1 MKINARQTFRQSD
14 LWRSTQI
21 LARVDRIRLGL
32 VVFLQISFSLLD
44 LAGVAAI
51 GMIGAL
57 TIRGVSSQRPGD
69 RVSKVLKFLHLEN
82 QTLQK
87 EVAVLAISATLLF
100 LFRTAL
106 SIIFTSKTLK
116 FLSRR
121 GARLTTRLFSQSLNR
136 PFLQLQAKSQQ
147 ETLYALTNGISIISI
162 GVLGVLVNAIADSAL
177 LVVLFIGMV
186 FVDAATAFFV
196 LIIFGTLGL
205 IMYFTSHKRVQRLG
219 AIDYKLTIESNQK
232 VLEVLSAYREILV
245 RNKRTYYTN
254 QIENLR
260 VRLAD
265 AVAELSFIP
274 YISKYVLES
283 AVILGGVAI
292 AGFQFL
298 INDASRA
305 VATLA
310 IFIAAGTRIAPAVL
324 RVQQGAIQIK
334 GNLAVATP
342 SLDLID
348 ELENTN
354 LLKSSDSEFRTNH
367 EGFISSIS
375 IRNCFFQ
382 YPGAIKPAV
391 NDASIEV
398 KKGEVVVFVGS
409 SGAGKSTI
417 VDLLL
422 GVLEPEIGTISISNS
437 SPRKVFEEWPGAVAY
452 VPQDV
457 LIFNGT
463 IRENI
468 ALGFEPTSIPEEAL
482 LDALERAQ
490 LLDYVRTLP
499 GGLDSE
505 VGDRGARMS
514 GGQRQRLGIARALLT
529 QPQLLVL
536 DEATSALDGET
547 ESNIAEGVQS
557 LKGDVTVVMIAHR
570 LSSVRN
576 ADKVIYLHE
585 GRVEFVGT
593 FEEVRAAVPDF
604 DRQASLMGL

>member
-1 MKINARQTFRQSD
+1 
-14 LWRSTQI
+14 
-21 LARVDRIRLGL
+21 VDRIKLGL

-57 TIRGVSSQRPGD
+57 TIRGVGSQGPGD
-69 RVSKVLKFLHLEN
+69 RVSKVLNFLHLEN

-87 EVAVLAISATLLF
+87 EVAVLAIVATFLF
-100 LFRTAL
+100 LLRTAL
-106 SIIFTSKTLK
+106 SIIFTRKTLK

-121 GARLTTRLFSQSLNR
+121 GAGLTTRLFSQSLNR
-136 PFLQLQAKSQQ
+136 PFLQLQSKSQQ

-254 QIENLR
+254 QLEKLR

-348 ELENTN
+348 ELKETN
-354 LLKSSDSEFRTNH
+354 PLKSSDSEFHTNH

-375 IRNCFFQ
+375 IRNCYFQ
-382 YPGAIKPAV
+382 YPGTIKPAV

-422 GVLEPEIGTISISNS
+422 GVLEPDSGTISISNS
-437 SPRKVFEEWPGAVAY
+437 SPRNVFEEWPGAVAY

-482 LDALERAQ
+482 LDALEKAQ
-490 LLDYVRTLP
+490 LLDYVRALP

-585 GRVEFVGT
+585 GRVECVGT

>member
-1 MKINARQTFRQSD
+1 MLNFKGAF
-14 LWRSTQI
+14 RSTDLSRSIRI
-21 LARVDRIRLGL
+21 LTRKDQIRLFL
-32 VVFLQISFSLLD
+32 VVLLQISFSLLD

-57 TIRGVSSQRPGD
+57 TIRGVGSQGPGD
-69 RVSKVLKFLHLEN
+69 RVANVLNFLNLEN

-87 EVAVLAISATLLF
+87 QVAVLAIAATLLF
-100 LFRTAL
+100 LFRTLL
-106 SIIFTSKTLK
+106 SIVFTRKTLK

-121 GARLTTRLFSQSLNR
+121 GAHLTTSLFSRSLNQ
-136 PFLQLQAKSQQ
+136 PFLKLQSKSQQ

-177 LVVLFIGMV
+177 LIVLFVGMV

-196 LIIFGTLGL
+196 LIIFGSLGL
-205 IMYFTSHKRVQRLG
+205 IMYLTSHRRVQKLG

-232 VLEVLSAYREILV
+232 ILEVLNAYREILV
-245 RNKRTYYTN
+245 RSKRRYYTR
-254 QIENLR
+254 QIERLR
-260 VRLAD
+260 IRLAD

-348 ELENTN
+348 ELRHVAPLEE
-354 LLKSSDSEFRTNH
+354 SDHDFHTKH
-367 EGFISSIS
+367 EGFSPRVSILDCNFRYPQTDQDA
-375 IRNCFFQ
+375 IRNVSL
-382 YPGAIKPAV
+382 KV
-391 NDASIEV
+391 ES
-398 KKGEVVVFVGS
+398 GEVVVFVGS

-422 GVLEPEIGTISISNS
+422 GVLEPDSGSVRISDCN
-437 SPRKVFEEWPGAVAY
+437 PREAFENWPGAVAY

-457 LIFNGT
+457 LIFNGS

-468 ALGFEPTSIPEEAL
+468 ALGFDPTSIPDDVL
-482 LDALERAQ
+482 LDALEKAQ
-490 LLDYVRTLP
+490 LLNYVLALP
-499 GGLDSE
+499 NGLDSQ

-529 QPQLLVL
+529 KPRLLVL

-570 LSSVRN
+570 LSSVRS
-576 ADKVIYLHE
+576 AEKVIYLHE
-585 GRVEFVGT
+585 GRVLSMGT
-593 FEEVRAAVPDF
+593 FDEVRASVPDF

>member
-1 MKINARQTFRQSD
+1 MINLKEAFRASD
-14 LWRSTQI
+14 LWRSMRI
-21 LARVDRIRLGL
+21 LTRIDQIRLSL
-32 VVFLQISFSLLD
+32 VVLFQISFSLLD

-57 TIRGVSSQRPGD
+57 TIRGVGSQGPGD
-69 RVSKVLKFLHLEN
+69 RVANVLNFLHLEN

-87 EVAVLAISATLLF
+87 QVAVLAVAATFLFLLRTLL
-100 LFRTAL
+100 
-106 SIIFTSKTLK
+106 SIVFTRKTLK

-121 GARLTTRLFSQSLNR
+121 GAHLTTRLFSQSLNQ
-136 PFLQLQAKSQQ
+136 PFLKLQSKSQQ

-177 LVVLFIGMV
+177 LIVLFIGMV

-196 LIIFGTLGL
+196 LIIFGSLGL
-205 IMYFTSHKRVQRLG
+205 IMYFTSHRRVQRLG

-232 VLEVLSAYREILV
+232 ILEVLSAYREILV
-245 RNKRTYYTN
+245 RNKRSYYTR
-254 QIENLR
+254 QIEKLR
-260 VRLAD
+260 IRLAD

-348 ELENTN
+348 ELRLVAPLDE
-354 LLKSSDSEFRTNH
+354 SDNDFHTKH
-367 EGFISSIS
+367 VGFSPRVS
-375 IRNCFFQ
+375 IRECNFR
-382 YPGAIKPAV
+382 YPQADQDAIRKV
-391 NDASIEV
+391 SLKIES
-398 KKGEVVVFVGS
+398 GEVVVFVGS

-422 GVLEPEIGTISISNS
+422 GVLEPDSGSILISDCN
-437 SPRKVFEEWPGAVAY
+437 PREAFENWPGAVAY

-457 LIFNGT
+457 LIFNGS

-468 ALGFEPTSIPEEAL
+468 ALGFEPTSIPDDVM
-482 LDALERAQ
+482 LDALEKAQ
-490 LLDYVRTLP
+490 LLNYVLALP
-499 GGLDSE
+499 NGLDSQ

-529 QPQLLVL
+529 KPRLLVL

-570 LSSVRN
+570 LSSVRS
-576 ADKVIYLHE
+576 AEKVIYLHE
-585 GRVEFVGT
+585 GRVLSMGT
-593 FEEVRAAVPDF
+593 FDEVRASVPDF

>member
-1 MKINARQTFRQSD
+1 MLNRAGQALRTSD
-14 LWRSTQI
+14 LGRSMRM
-21 LARVDRIRLGL
+21 LARVDRIKLSL
-32 VVFLQISFSLLD
+32 VILFQISFSLLD

-57 TIRGVSSQRPGD
+57 TIRGVGSQQPGD
-69 RVSKVLKFLHLEN
+69 RVATILNSLHLEN
-82 QTLQK
+82 QTLQ
-87 EVAVLAISATLLF
+87 EQVAILAVAATSLF
-100 LFRTAL
+100 LLRTAL
-106 SIIFTSKTLK
+106 SIIFTRKTLK

-136 PFLQLQAKSQQ
+136 PFLELQSKSQQ

-162 GVLGVLVNAIADSAL
+162 GVLGVLINTIADSAL
-177 LVVLFIGMV
+177 LVVLFTGMV
-186 FVDAATAFFV
+186 FVDATTAFFV
-196 LIIFGTLGL
+196 LIIFGSLGL
-205 IMYFTSHKRVQRLG
+205 VVYLLSHKRVQKLG
-219 AIDYKLTIESNQK
+219 ATDYQLTIESNQK

-245 RNKRTYYTN
+245 RNKRTYYTK
-254 QIENLR
+254 QIEKLR
-260 VRLAD
+260 FQLAD
-265 AVAELSFIP
+265 VVAELSFIP

-292 AGFQFL
+292 AGFQFF

-342 SLDLID
+342 SLDLIE
-348 ELENTN
+348 ELQN
-354 LLKSSDSEFRTNH
+354 LEALDSRDSLFRTSH
-367 EGFISSIS
+367 EGFVSKIS
-375 IRNCFFQ
+375 IQNCDFK
-382 YPGAIKPAV
+382 YPGAVTNAISNV
-391 NDASIEV
+391 SLEINS
-398 KKGEVVVFVGS
+398 GEVVVFVGS

-422 GVLEPEIGTISISNS
+422 GVLEADSGLVSISDHN
-437 SPRKVFEEWPGAVAY
+437 PRSAFEKWPGAVAY

-468 ALGFEPTSIPEEAL
+468 ALGFDSSSIPDEDL
-482 LDALERAQ
+482 LDALSKAQ
-490 LLDYVRTLP
+490 LLDYVSALP
-499 GGLDSE
+499 GGLDSQ

-529 QPQLLVL
+529 KPRLLVL

-547 ESNIAEGVQS
+547 ESNIADGVQS

-576 ADKVIYLHE
+576 ADKVIYLDE
-585 GRVEFVGT
+585 GRIESIGT
-593 FEEVRAAVPDF
+593 FDQVRAAVPDF

>member
-1 MKINARQTFRQSD
+1 MLNRAGQALRTSD
-14 LWRSTQI
+14 LGRSMGV
-21 LARVDRIRLGL
+21 LARVDRIKLSL
-32 VVFLQISFSLLD
+32 VILFQISFSLLD

-57 TIRGVSSQRPGD
+57 TIRGVGSQQPGD
-69 RVSKVLKFLHLEN
+69 RVATVLNSLHLEN
-82 QTLQK
+82 QTLQ
-87 EVAVLAISATLLF
+87 EQVAILAVAATSLF
-100 LFRTAL
+100 LLRTAL
-106 SIIFTSKTLK
+106 SIIFTRKTLK

-136 PFLQLQAKSQQ
+136 PFLELQSKSQQ

-162 GVLGVLVNAIADSAL
+162 GVLGVLVNTIADSAL
-177 LVVLFIGMV
+177 LIVLFTGMV
-186 FVDAATAFFV
+186 FVDATTAFFV
-196 LIIFGTLGL
+196 LLIFGSLGL
-205 IMYFTSHKRVQRLG
+205 VMYLLSHKRVQKLG
-219 AIDYKLTIESNQK
+219 ATDYQLTIESNQK

-245 RNKRTYYTN
+245 RNKRTYYTK
-254 QIENLR
+254 QIEKLR
-260 VRLAD
+260 FQLAD
-265 AVAELSFIP
+265 VVAELSFVP

-292 AGFQFL
+292 AGFQFF

-342 SLDLID
+342 SLDLIE
-348 ELENTN
+348 ELQNSEA
-354 LLKSSDSEFRTNH
+354 LDSRDTLFCTSH
-367 EGFISSIS
+367 EGFVSKIS
-375 IRNCFFQ
+375 IQNCDFK
-382 YPGAIKPAV
+382 YPGAITNAITNV
-391 NDASIEV
+391 SLEINS
-398 KKGEVVVFVGS
+398 GEVVVFVGS

-422 GVLEPEIGTISISNS
+422 GVLEPESGLISISDHN
-437 SPRKVFEEWPGAVAY
+437 PRSAFETWPGAVAY

-468 ALGFEPTSIPEEAL
+468 ALGFDPSSISDEDL
-482 LDALERAQ
+482 FDALSKAQ
-490 LLDYVRTLP
+490 LLDYVSALP
-499 GGLDSE
+499 DGLDSQ

-529 QPQLLVL
+529 KPRLLVL

-547 ESNIAEGVQS
+547 ESNIADGVQS

-585 GRVEFVGT
+585 GRVESIGT
-593 FEEVRAAVPDF
+593 FDQVRAVVADF

>member
-1 MKINARQTFRQSD
+1 MKMDMRQTFRQSD
-14 LWRSTQI
+14 LWRCTQV
-21 LARVDRIRLGL
+21 LAPKDRVRLAF
-32 VVFLQISFSLLD
+32 VVLFQIAFSLLD
-44 LAGVAAI
+44 LAGVAAVGI
-51 GMIGAL
+51 IGAL
-57 TIRGVSSQRPGD
+57 TIRGVGSQKAGD
-69 RVSKVLKFLHLEN
+69 RVSRVLNFLHLEN
-82 QTLQK
+82 ETLQRQ
-87 EVAVLAISATLLF
+87 VALLAIAATLLF
-100 LFRTAL
+100 LLRTAL

-121 GARLTTRLFSQSLNR
+121 GARLTTRLFSQTLNQ
-136 PFLQLQAKSQQ
+136 PFMQLQSKSQQ

-177 LVVLFIGMV
+177 LLVLFIGMV

-196 LIIFGTLGL
+196 LIIFGSLGL
-205 IMYFTSHKRVQRLG
+205 VMYFTSHKRVQRLG
-219 AIDYKLTIESNQK
+219 ALDYKLTIGSNEK
-232 VLEVLSAYREILV
+232 ILEVLSAYREILV

-254 QIENLR
+254 QIEKLR
-260 VRLAD
+260 VQLAD
-265 AVAELSFIP
+265 AAAELSFIP

-348 ELENTN
+348 EMNVIHQ
-354 LLKSSDSEFRTNH
+354 LKSLDSNFTIKH
-367 EGFISSIS
+367 EGFVSNISMKD
-375 IRNCFFQ
+375 CDFK
-382 YPGAIKPAV
+382 YPGALSNAISNV
-391 NDASIEV
+391 SIEV
-398 KKGEVVVFVGS
+398 NRGEVIVFVGS

-422 GVLEPEIGTISISNS
+422 GVLEPDVGSITISGI
-437 SPRKVFEEWPGAVAY
+437 SPRNAFEKWPGAVAY

-457 LIFNGT
+457 IIFNGT
-463 IRENI
+463 VRENI
-468 ALGFEPTSIPEEAL
+468 ALGFEPASVPEAAL
-482 LDALERAQ
+482 LAALEKAK
-490 LLDYVRTLP
+490 LLDYVLGLP
-499 GGLDSE
+499 AGLDSQ

-529 QPQLLVL
+529 QPSLIVL

-547 ESNIAEGVQS
+547 ESNITEGVQS

-576 ADKVIYLHE
+576 ADQVVYLDAGE
-585 GRVEFVGT
+585 VVSVGS
-593 FEEVRAAVPDF
+593 FDEVRAAVPDF
-604 DRQASLMGL
+604 DRQATMMGL

>member
-1 MKINARQTFRQSD
+1 MINLKEAFRTSD
-14 LWRSTQI
+14 LWRSMRI
-21 LARVDRIRLGL
+21 LTRKDQIRLSL
-32 VVFLQISFSLLD
+32 VVLFQISFSLLD

-57 TIRGVSSQRPGD
+57 TIRGVGSQGPGD
-69 RVSKVLKFLHLEN
+69 RVANVLNFLHLEN
-82 QTLQK
+82 QSLQK
-87 EVAVLAISATLLF
+87 QVAVLAVAATFLFLLRTLL
-100 LFRTAL
+100 
-106 SIIFTSKTLK
+106 SIVFTRKTLK

-121 GARLTTRLFSQSLNR
+121 GAHLTTQLFSQSLNQ
-136 PFLQLQAKSQQ
+136 PFLKLQSKSQQ

-177 LVVLFIGMV
+177 LIVLFIGMV

-196 LIIFGTLGL
+196 LIIFGSLGL
-205 IMYFTSHKRVQRLG
+205 IMYFTSHRRVQRLG

-232 VLEVLSAYREILV
+232 ILEVLSAYREILI
-245 RNKRTYYTN
+245 RNKRSYYTR
-254 QIENLR
+254 QIEKLR
-260 VRLAD
+260 IRLAD

-348 ELENTN
+348 ELRLVAPLDE
-354 LLKSSDSEFRTNH
+354 SDNDFHTKH
-367 EGFISSIS
+367 VGFSPRVS
-375 IRNCFFQ
+375 IRECNFR
-382 YPGAIKPAV
+382 YPQADQDAIRKV
-391 NDASIEV
+391 SLKIES
-398 KKGEVVVFVGS
+398 GEVVVFVGS

-422 GVLEPEIGTISISNS
+422 GVLEPDSGSILISDCN
-437 SPRKVFEEWPGAVAY
+437 PREAFENWPGAVAY

-457 LIFNGT
+457 LIFNGS

-468 ALGFEPTSIPEEAL
+468 ALGFEPTSIPDDVM
-482 LDALERAQ
+482 LDALEKAQ
-490 LLDYVRTLP
+490 LLDYVLALP
-499 GGLDSE
+499 NGLDSQ

-529 QPQLLVL
+529 KPRLLVL

-570 LSSVRN
+570 LSSVRS
-576 ADKVIYLHE
+576 AEKVIYLHE
-585 GRVEFVGT
+585 GRVVSIGT
-593 FEEVRAAVPDF
+593 FDEVRASVPDF

>member
-1 MKINARQTFRQSD
+1 
-14 LWRSTQI
+14 
-21 LARVDRIRLGL
+21 
-32 VVFLQISFSLLD
+32 LLD

-57 TIRGVSSQRPGD
+57 TIRGVGSQGPGD
-69 RVSKVLKFLHLEN
+69 RVANVLNFLNLEN

-87 EVAVLAISATLLF
+87 QVAVLAIAATLLF
-100 LFRTAL
+100 LFRTLL
-106 SIIFTSKTLK
+106 SIVFTRKTLK

-121 GARLTTRLFSQSLNR
+121 GAHLTTSLFSRSLNQ
-136 PFLQLQAKSQQ
+136 PFLKLQSKSQQ

-177 LVVLFIGMV
+177 LIVLFVGMV

-196 LIIFGTLGL
+196 LIIFGSLGL
-205 IMYFTSHKRVQRLG
+205 IMYLTSHRRVQKLG

-232 VLEVLSAYREILV
+232 ILEVLSAYREILV
-245 RNKRTYYTN
+245 RSKRRYYTR
-254 QIENLR
+254 QIERLR
-260 VRLAD
+260 IRLAD

-334 GNLAVATP
+334 GNLAVATS

-348 ELENTN
+348 ELRHVAPLEE
-354 LLKSSDSEFRTNH
+354 SDNDFHTKH
-367 EGFISSIS
+367 EGFSPRVSILDCNFRYPQADQDA
-375 IRNCFFQ
+375 IR
-382 YPGAIKPAV
+382 KV
-391 NDASIEV
+391 SLKIES
-398 KKGEVVVFVGS
+398 GEVVVFVGS

-422 GVLEPEIGTISISNS
+422 GVLEPDSGSIRISDCN
-437 SPRKVFEEWPGAVAY
+437 PREAFENWPGAVAY

-457 LIFNGT
+457 LIFNGS

-468 ALGFEPTSIPEEAL
+468 ALGFEPTSIPDDAM
-482 LDALERAQ
+482 LDALEKAQ
-490 LLDYVRTLP
+490 LLDYVLALP
-499 GGLDSE
+499 NGLDSQ

-529 QPQLLVL
+529 KPRLLVL

-570 LSSVRN
+570 LSSVRR
-576 ADKVIYLHE
+576 AEKVVYLHE
-585 GRVEFVGT
+585 GRVVSIGT
-593 FEEVRAAVPDF
+593 FDEVRAAVPDF

>member
-1 MKINARQTFRQSD
+1 MKIDSSRTFRKSE

-21 LARVDRIRLGL
+21 LARVDRIKLGL

-57 TIRGVSSQRPGD
+57 TIRGVGSQGPGD
-69 RVSKVLKFLHLEN
+69 RVSKVLNFLHLEN

-87 EVAVLAISATLLF
+87 EVAVLAIVATFLF
-100 LFRTAL
+100 LLRTAL
-106 SIIFTSKTLK
+106 SIIFTRKTLK

-121 GARLTTRLFSQSLNR
+121 GAGLTTRLFSQSLNR
-136 PFLQLQAKSQQ
+136 PFLQLQSKSQQ

-254 QIENLR
+254 QLEKLR

-348 ELENTN
+348 ELKETN
-354 LLKSSDSEFRTNH
+354 PLKSSDSEFHTNH

-375 IRNCFFQ
+375 IRNCYFQ
-382 YPGAIKPAV
+382 YPGTIKPAV

-422 GVLEPEIGTISISNS
+422 GVLEPDSGTISISNS
-437 SPRKVFEEWPGAVAY
+437 SPRNVFEEWPGAVAY

-482 LDALERAQ
+482 LDALEKAQ
-490 LLDYVRTLP
+490 LLDYVRALP

-585 GRVEFVGT
+585 GRVECVGT

>member
-1 MKINARQTFRQSD
+1 MINLKEAFRTSD
-14 LWRSTQI
+14 LWRSMRI
-21 LARVDRIRLGL
+21 LTRKDQIRLSL
-32 VVFLQISFSLLD
+32 VVLFQISFSLLD

-57 TIRGVSSQRPGD
+57 TIRGVGSQGPGD
-69 RVSKVLKFLHLEN
+69 RVANVLNFLHLEN
-82 QTLQK
+82 QSLQK
-87 EVAVLAISATLLF
+87 QVAVLAVAATFLFLLRTLL
-100 LFRTAL
+100 
-106 SIIFTSKTLK
+106 SIVFTRKTLK

-121 GARLTTRLFSQSLNR
+121 GAHLTTRLFSQSLNQ
-136 PFLQLQAKSQQ
+136 PFLKLQSKSQQ
-147 ETLYALTNGISIISI
+147 ETLYALTNGISVISI

-177 LVVLFIGMV
+177 LIVLFIGMV

-196 LIIFGTLGL
+196 LIIFGSLGL
-205 IMYFTSHKRVQRLG
+205 IMYFTSHRRVQRLG

-232 VLEVLSAYREILV
+232 ILEVLSAYREILV
-245 RNKRTYYTN
+245 RNKRSYYTR
-254 QIENLR
+254 QIEKLR
-260 VRLAD
+260 IQLAD

-348 ELENTN
+348 ELRLVAPLDE
-354 LLKSSDSEFRTNH
+354 SDNDFHTKHVEFSPRV
-367 EGFISSIS
+367 S
-375 IRNCFFQ
+375 IRECNFR
-382 YPGAIKPAV
+382 YPQADQDAIRKV
-391 NDASIEV
+391 SLKIES
-398 KKGEVVVFVGS
+398 GEVVVFVGS

-417 VDLLL
+417 IDLLL
-422 GVLEPEIGTISISNS
+422 GVLEPDSGSILISDCN
-437 SPRKVFEEWPGAVAY
+437 PREAFENWPGAVAY

-457 LIFNGT
+457 LIFNGS

-468 ALGFEPTSIPEEAL
+468 ALGFEPTSIPDDVM
-482 LDALERAQ
+482 LDALEKAQ
-490 LLDYVRTLP
+490 LLDYVLALP
-499 GGLDSE
+499 NGLDSQ

-529 QPQLLVL
+529 KPRLLVL

-570 LSSVRN
+570 LSSVRS
-576 ADKVIYLHE
+576 AEKVIYLHE
-585 GRVEFVGT
+585 GRVVSIGT
-593 FEEVRAAVPDF
+593 FDEVRASVPDF

>member
-1 MKINARQTFRQSD
+1 MKIDSSRTFRKSE

-21 LARVDRIRLGL
+21 LARVDRIKLGL

-57 TIRGVSSQRPGD
+57 TIRGVGSQGPGD
-69 RVSKVLKFLHLEN
+69 RVSKVLNFLHLEN

-87 EVAVLAISATLLF
+87 EVAVLAIVATFLF
-100 LFRTAL
+100 LLRTAL
-106 SIIFTSKTLK
+106 SIIFTRKTLK

-121 GARLTTRLFSQSLNR
+121 GAGLTTRLFSQSLNR
-136 PFLQLQAKSQQ
+136 PFLQLQSKSQQ

-254 QIENLR
+254 QLEKLR

-348 ELENTN
+348 ELKETN
-354 LLKSSDSEFRTNH
+354 PLNSSDSEFHTNH
-367 EGFISSIS
+367 EGFISSIL
-375 IRNCFFQ
+375 IRNCYFQ
-382 YPGAIKPAV
+382 YPGTIKPAV

-422 GVLEPEIGTISISNS
+422 GVLEPDSGTISISNS
-437 SPRKVFEEWPGAVAY
+437 SPRNVFEEWPGAVAY

-482 LDALERAQ
+482 LDALEKAQ
-490 LLDYVRTLP
+490 LLDYVRALP

-585 GRVEFVGT
+585 GRVECVGT

>member
-1 MKINARQTFRQSD
+1 
-14 LWRSTQI
+14 
-21 LARVDRIRLGL
+21 
-32 VVFLQISFSLLD
+32 LLD

-57 TIRGVSSQRPGD
+57 TIRGVGSQGPGD
-69 RVSKVLKFLHLEN
+69 RVANVLNFLHLEN
-82 QTLQK
+82 QSLQK
-87 EVAVLAISATLLF
+87 QVAVLAVAATFLFLLRTLL
-100 LFRTAL
+100 
-106 SIIFTSKTLK
+106 SIVFTRKTLK

-121 GARLTTRLFSQSLNR
+121 GAHLTTRLFSQSLNQ
-136 PFLQLQAKSQQ
+136 PFLKLQSKSQQ

-162 GVLGVLVNAIADSAL
+162 GVLGVFVNAIADSAL
-177 LVVLFIGMV
+177 LIVLFIGMV

-196 LIIFGTLGL
+196 LIIFGSLGL
-205 IMYFTSHKRVQRLG
+205 IMYFTSHRRVQRLG

-232 VLEVLSAYREILV
+232 ILEVLSAYREILV
-245 RNKRTYYTN
+245 RNKRSYYTR
-254 QIENLR
+254 QIEKLR
-260 VRLAD
+260 IRLAD

-348 ELENTN
+348 ELRLVAPLDE
-354 LLKSSDSEFRTNH
+354 SDNYFHTEH
-367 EGFISSIS
+367 VGFSPRVS
-375 IRNCFFQ
+375 IRECNFR
-382 YPGAIKPAV
+382 YPQADQDAIRKV
-391 NDASIEV
+391 SLKIES
-398 KKGEVVVFVGS
+398 GEVVVFVGS

-422 GVLEPEIGTISISNS
+422 GVLEPDSGSILISDCN
-437 SPRKVFEEWPGAVAY
+437 PREAFENWPGAVAY

-457 LIFNGT
+457 LIFNGS

-468 ALGFEPTSIPEEAL
+468 ALGFEPTSIPDDVM
-482 LDALERAQ
+482 LDALEKAQ
-490 LLDYVRTLP
+490 LLDYVLALP
-499 GGLDSE
+499 NGLDSQ

-529 QPQLLVL
+529 KPRLLVL

-570 LSSVRN
+570 LSSVRS
-576 ADKVIYLHE
+576 AEKVIYLHE
-585 GRVEFVGT
+585 GRVVSIGT
-593 FEEVRAAVPDF
+593 FDEVRASVPDF

>member
-1 MKINARQTFRQSD
+1 MNIETSKTFRKSD

-21 LARVDRIRLGL
+21 LARVDRLKLGL

-57 TIRGVSSQRPGD
+57 TIRGVASQGPGD

-87 EVAVLAISATLLF
+87 EVAVLAIAATFLF
-100 LFRTAL
+100 LLRTAL
-106 SIIFTSKTLK
+106 SIIFTRKTLK

-121 GARLTTRLFSQSLNR
+121 GAGLTTRLFSQSLNR
-136 PFLQLQAKSQQ
+136 PFLQLQSKSQQ

-186 FVDAATAFFV
+186 FVDAPTAFFV

-205 IMYFTSHKRVQRLG
+205 IMYFTSHKRVQKLG

-254 QIENLR
+254 QIEKLR

-348 ELENTN
+348 ELKDTN
-354 LLKSSDSEFRTNH
+354 LLKSSDSGFHTNH

-375 IRNCFFQ
+375 IRNCYFQ

-391 NDASIEV
+391 NDASLEV

-422 GVLEPEIGTISISNS
+422 GVLEPDSGTISISNS
-437 SPRKVFEEWPGAVAY
+437 SPRNVFEEWPGAVAY

-482 LDALERAQ
+482 LDALEKAQ
-490 LLDYVRTLP
+490 LLDYVRALP

-585 GRVEFVGT
+585 GRVECVGT

>member
-1 MKINARQTFRQSD
+1 MINLKEAFRASD
-14 LWRSTQI
+14 LWRSMRI
-21 LARVDRIRLGL
+21 LTRIDQIRLSL
-32 VVFLQISFSLLD
+32 VVLFQISFSLLD

-57 TIRGVSSQRPGD
+57 TIRGVGSQGPGD
-69 RVSKVLKFLHLEN
+69 RVANVLNFLHLEN

-87 EVAVLAISATLLF
+87 QVAVLAVAATFLFLLRTLL
-100 LFRTAL
+100 
-106 SIIFTSKTLK
+106 SIVFTRKTLK

-121 GARLTTRLFSQSLNR
+121 GAHLTTRLFSQSLNQ
-136 PFLQLQAKSQQ
+136 PFLKLQSKSQQ

-177 LVVLFIGMV
+177 LIVLFIGMV

-196 LIIFGTLGL
+196 LIIFGSLGL
-205 IMYFTSHKRVQRLG
+205 IMYFTSHRRVQRLG

-232 VLEVLSAYREILV
+232 ILEVLSAYREILV
-245 RNKRTYYTN
+245 RNKRSYYTR
-254 QIENLR
+254 QIEKLR
-260 VRLAD
+260 IRLAD

-348 ELENTN
+348 ELRLVAPLDE
-354 LLKSSDSEFRTNH
+354 SDNDFLTKH
-367 EGFISSIS
+367 VGFSPRVS
-375 IRNCFFQ
+375 IRECNFR
-382 YPGAIKPAV
+382 YPQADQDAIRKV
-391 NDASIEV
+391 SLKIES
-398 KKGEVVVFVGS
+398 GEVVVFVGS

-422 GVLEPEIGTISISNS
+422 GVLEPDSGSILISDCN
-437 SPRKVFEEWPGAVAY
+437 PREAFENWPGAVAY

-457 LIFNGT
+457 LIFNGS

-468 ALGFEPTSIPEEAL
+468 ALGFEPTSIPDDVM
-482 LDALERAQ
+482 LDALEKAQ
-490 LLDYVRTLP
+490 LLNYVLALP
-499 GGLDSE
+499 NGLDSQ

-529 QPQLLVL
+529 KPRLLVL

-570 LSSVRN
+570 LSSVRS
-576 ADKVIYLHE
+576 AEKVIYLHE
-585 GRVEFVGT
+585 GRVLSMGT
-593 FEEVRAAVPDF
+593 FDEVRASVPDF

>member
-1 MKINARQTFRQSD
+1 MKLRMKQTFRQSD
-14 LWRSTQI
+14 LWRSTQV
-21 LARVDRIRLGL
+21 LARVDRIRLAL
-32 VVFLQISFSLLD
+32 VVLFQISFSLLD
-44 LAGVAAI
+44 LAGVASI

-57 TIRGVSSQRPGD
+57 TIRGVGSQKPGD
-69 RVSKVLKFLHLEN
+69 RVSKVLNFLQLEN

-87 EVAVLAISATLLF
+87 QVAVLAIAATLLF
-100 LFRTAL
+100 LLRTAL

-121 GARLTTRLFSQSLNR
+121 GARLTTHLFSQSLNR
-136 PFLQLQAKSQQ
+136 PFLQLQSKSQQ

-162 GVLGVLVNAIADSAL
+162 GVLGVLVNAIADTAL

-196 LIIFGTLGL
+196 LIIFGSLGL

-245 RNKRTYYTN
+245 RNKRTYYTD
-254 QIENLR
+254 QIEKIR
-260 VRLAD
+260 VQLAD

-342 SLDLID
+342 SLNLID
-348 ELENTN
+348 ELKDTH
-354 LLKSSDSEFRTNH
+354 LLKSTDSNFHTNH
-367 EGFISSIS
+367 EGFISNIS
-375 IRNCFFQ
+375 ITDCDFK
-382 YPGAIKPAV
+382 YPGALSNAISNV
-391 NDASIEV
+391 SIEV
-398 KKGEVVVFVGS
+398 NKGEVVVFVGS

-422 GVLEPEIGTISISNS
+422 GVLEPDNGTISISGK
-437 SPRKVFEEWPGAVAY
+437 SPRSAFEEWPGAVAY

-468 ALGFEPTSIPEEAL
+468 ALGFEPKSVPEAALLEAL
-482 LDALERAQ
+482 EKAQ
-490 LLDYVRTLP
+490 LLDYVLALP
-499 GGLDSE
+499 AGLDSQ

-529 QPQLLVL
+529 QPSLIVL

-576 ADKVIYLHE
+576 ADKVVYLDA
-585 GRVEFVGT
+585 GQVVSIGT
-593 FEEVRAAVPDF
+593 FDEVRAAVPDF
-604 DRQASLMGL
+604 DRQATLMGL

>member
-1 MKINARQTFRQSD
+1 MINLKEAFRASD
-14 LWRSTQI
+14 LRRSMRI
-21 LARVDRIRLGL
+21 LTRKDQIRLSL
-32 VVFLQISFSLLD
+32 VVLFQISFSLLD

-57 TIRGVSSQRPGD
+57 TIRGVGSQGPGD
-69 RVSKVLKFLHLEN
+69 RVANVLSFLHLEN
-82 QTLQK
+82 QSLQK
-87 EVAVLAISATLLF
+87 QVAVLAVAATFLFLLRTLL
-100 LFRTAL
+100 
-106 SIIFTSKTLK
+106 SIVFTRKTLK

-121 GARLTTRLFSQSLNR
+121 GAHLTTRLFSQSLNQ
-136 PFLQLQAKSQQ
+136 PFLKLQSKSQQ

-177 LVVLFIGMV
+177 LIVLFIGMV

-196 LIIFGTLGL
+196 LIIFGSLGL
-205 IMYFTSHKRVQRLG
+205 IMYFTSHRRVQRLG

-232 VLEVLSAYREILV
+232 ILEVLSAYREILV
-245 RNKRTYYTN
+245 RNKRSYYTR
-254 QIENLR
+254 QIEKLR
-260 VRLAD
+260 IRLAD

-348 ELENTN
+348 ELRLVAPLDE
-354 LLKSSDSEFRTNH
+354 SDNYFHTEH
-367 EGFISSIS
+367 VGFSPRVS
-375 IRNCFFQ
+375 IRECNFR
-382 YPGAIKPAV
+382 YPQADQDAIRKV
-391 NDASIEV
+391 SLKIES
-398 KKGEVVVFVGS
+398 GEVVVFVGS

-422 GVLEPEIGTISISNS
+422 GVLEPDSGSILISDCN
-437 SPRKVFEEWPGAVAY
+437 PREAFENWPGAVAY

-457 LIFNGT
+457 LIFNGS

-468 ALGFEPTSIPEEAL
+468 ALGFEPTSIPDDVM
-482 LDALERAQ
+482 LDALEKAQ
-490 LLDYVRTLP
+490 LLDYVLALP
-499 GGLDSE
+499 NGLDSQ

-529 QPQLLVL
+529 KPRLLVL

-570 LSSVRN
+570 LSSVRS
-576 ADKVIYLHE
+576 AEKVIYLQE
-585 GRVEFVGT
+585 GRVVSIGT
-593 FEEVRAAVPDF
+593 FDEVRASVPDF

>member
-1 MKINARQTFRQSD
+1 MINLKEAFRTSD
-14 LWRSTQI
+14 LWRSMRI
-21 LARVDRIRLGL
+21 LTRKDQIRLSL
-32 VVFLQISFSLLD
+32 VVLFQISFSLLD

-57 TIRGVSSQRPGD
+57 TIRGVGSQGPGD
-69 RVSKVLKFLHLEN
+69 RVANVLSFLHLEN
-82 QTLQK
+82 QSLQK
-87 EVAVLAISATLLF
+87 QVAVLAVAATFLFLLRTLL
-100 LFRTAL
+100 
-106 SIIFTSKTLK
+106 SIVFTRKTLK

-121 GARLTTRLFSQSLNR
+121 GAHLTTRLFSQSLNQ
-136 PFLQLQAKSQQ
+136 PFLKLQSKSQQ

-177 LVVLFIGMV
+177 LIVLFIGMV

-196 LIIFGTLGL
+196 LIIFGSLGL
-205 IMYFTSHKRVQRLG
+205 IMYFTSHRRVQRLG

-232 VLEVLSAYREILV
+232 ILEVLSAYREILV
-245 RNKRTYYTN
+245 RNKRSYYTR
-254 QIENLR
+254 QIEKLR
-260 VRLAD
+260 IRLAD

-348 ELENTN
+348 ELRLVAPLDE
-354 LLKSSDSEFRTNH
+354 SDNYFHTEH
-367 EGFISSIS
+367 VGFSPRVS
-375 IRNCFFQ
+375 IRECNFR
-382 YPGAIKPAV
+382 YPQADQDAIRKV
-391 NDASIEV
+391 SLKIES
-398 KKGEVVVFVGS
+398 GEVVVFVGS

-422 GVLEPEIGTISISNS
+422 GVLEPDSGSILISDCN
-437 SPRKVFEEWPGAVAY
+437 PREAFENWPGAVAY

-457 LIFNGT
+457 LIFNGS

-468 ALGFEPTSIPEEAL
+468 ALGFEPTSIPDDVM
-482 LDALERAQ
+482 LDALEKAQ
-490 LLDYVRTLP
+490 LLDYVLALP
-499 GGLDSE
+499 NGLDSQ

-529 QPQLLVL
+529 KPRLLVL

-570 LSSVRN
+570 LSSVRS
-576 ADKVIYLHE
+576 AEKVIYLQE
-585 GRVEFVGT
+585 GRVVSIGT
-593 FEEVRAAVPDF
+593 FDEVRASVPDF